1 MRTTL
6 LACSVL
12 ALTATMAD
20 AQTTYVGPWQ
30 PRPTIGAAFGAFDY
44 ELDNHRTNRLLSA
57 TVEIPFSD
65 QGRVRIEAARG
76 GIRVPAAASPERY
89 RFTGDASISRL
100 TVSIAGLD
108 RPGYIVSPYA
118 GLGVGFYQ
126 LTHGDLKTPVKAGLY
141 AHAGAEVPV
150 SNSSSLNFELGVH
163 GIGRDFIRVKTAKS
177 VQSPSRGPESD
188 WLFEAVLRVKFGLP
202 K

>member
-1 MRTTL
+1 MRHTL

-12 ALTATMAD
+12 TLTAATAN

-30 PRPTIGAAFGAFDY
+30 PRPTIGMAFGAFDY
-44 ELDNHRTNRLLSA
+44 ELDNHRTNGLFSA

-65 QGRVRIEAARG
+65 QGRVRIEAGRG

-89 RFTGDASISRL
+89 RLTGDASISRL

-118 GLGVGFYQ
+118 GLGVGFYR
-126 LTHGDLKTPVKAGLY
+126 LRHDNLKTPIKVGMY

-150 SNSSSLNFELGVH
+150 SNSSSLNFELGLH
-163 GIGRDFIRVKTAKS
+163 GIGRDFIRVKSAKS
-177 VQSPSRGPESD
+177 LTSTPTGPESD
-188 WLFEAVLRVKFGLP
+188 WLFEAAIRLKIGL
-202 K
+202 

>member
-12 ALTATMAD
+12 ALTAAMAD

-44 ELDNHRTNRLLSA
+44 ELDNHRTNRLFSA

-76 GIRVPAAASPERY
+76 GIRVPAAARPERY

-100 TVSIAGLD
+100 TVSIAGLE
-108 RPGYIVSPYA
+108 RPGYIVSPYI
-118 GLGVGFYQ
+118 GLGVGFYR
-126 LTHGDLKTPVKAGLY
+126 LTHDNVKTPVKAGLY
-141 AHAGAEVPV
+141 AHGGAEVPV
-150 SNSSSLNFELGVH
+150 SNSATLSFELGVH
-163 GIGRDFIRVKTAKS
+163 GIGRDFIRVKTPKS
-177 VQSPSRGPESD
+177 AQSIPTGPESD
-188 WLFEAVLRVKFGLP
+188 WLFEAVLRFKVGL
-202 K
+202 